1 MIPSMKNQSIVI
13 SPHVINTIN
22 SLPEEER
29 VAVVTAFVGELIMG
43 VNPQGTLSPI
53 QSMLYSIVKSYVE
66 RDSFKFNQEYKVV

>member
-1 MIPSMKNQSIVI
+1 MTSMKNQSIVI

-43 VNPQGTLSPI
+43 VNLQGKLSPI